1 MVHPA
6 VRPAA
11 HACRQRREEGEH
23 CPCKSACAR
32 ADEEVEERSNSALRQ
47 PSVDLQACGAAQAA
61 AAGGNQADAPSQG
74 SAARSRLITCDG
86 VQLSLSTWS
95 QEAQASGSSM
105 AQRDRL
111 FAWGASVFDRI
122 YGISTVVDGAAGCF
136 ACAFV
141 RCAFRRLH
149 EGGPKGLAAAPAH
162 CDRLFNAQGIAASD
176 PRQAQ
181 RQWAGTAAAVRLPV
195 AQR

>member
-32 ADEEVEERSNSALRQ
+32 ADEGVEERSNSALRQ

-74 SAARSRLITCDG
+74 NAARPRLITCDG

-122 YGISTVVDGAAGCF
+122 YGLSTVVDGAAGWGGG
-136 ACAFV
+136 ALLAPLCAVHFV
-141 RCAFRRLH
+141 GCMREVPRVLLQPQR
-149 EGGPKGLAAAPAH
+149 
-162 CDRLFNAQGIAASD
+162 IATDCS
-176 PRQAQ
+176 
-181 RQWAGTAAAVRLPV
+181 THKE
-195 AQR
+195 